1 MCNHLHES
9 FDFVCFLGG
18 SCRSCLFFHFFSL
31 LGSIPMEDEL
41 RTTNTFEDAKVSEFD
56 DVAESDVANHSA
68 SAAVAQV
75 EHLVLRATEA

>member
-1 MCNHLHES
+1 
-9 FDFVCFLGG
+9 
-18 SCRSCLFFHFFSL
+18 
-31 LGSIPMEDEL
+31 MEDEL

>member
-1 MCNHLHES
+1 
-9 FDFVCFLGG
+9 
-18 SCRSCLFFHFFSL
+18 
-31 LGSIPMEDEL
+31 MEDEL

-75 EHLVLRATEA
+75 EHLVLRATEACWIGLPCTTKMFRSGVLGDRFAIVDHITHITK